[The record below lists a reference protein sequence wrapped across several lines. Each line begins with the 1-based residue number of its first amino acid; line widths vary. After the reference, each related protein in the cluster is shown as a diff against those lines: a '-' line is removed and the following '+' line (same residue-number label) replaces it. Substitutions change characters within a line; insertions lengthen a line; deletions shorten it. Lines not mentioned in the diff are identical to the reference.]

1 MTATQ
6 PQRPY
11 GAMQARA
18 ARAAGARADPM
29 RVRLCLPLTPLF
41 ILLSPFALLLAL
53 TAFLPARLFGVNAFA
68 VAWAVGGLL
77 LSLGG
82 TLVEVDDAAT
92 SIRIK
97 IV

>member
-6 PQRPY
+6 LQRPY
-11 GAMQARA
+11 GAMQAGTARA
-18 ARAAGARADPM
+18 ARGRADPM
-29 RVRLCLPLTPLF
+29 RVRLWLPLTPLF
-41 ILLSPFALLLAL
+41 MLLSPFALLLAL
-53 TAFLPARLFGVNAFA
+53 IAFLPARLFGVNAFA

-82 TLVEVDDAAT
+82 TLVEADDAAAT
-92 SIRIK
+92 VRVK